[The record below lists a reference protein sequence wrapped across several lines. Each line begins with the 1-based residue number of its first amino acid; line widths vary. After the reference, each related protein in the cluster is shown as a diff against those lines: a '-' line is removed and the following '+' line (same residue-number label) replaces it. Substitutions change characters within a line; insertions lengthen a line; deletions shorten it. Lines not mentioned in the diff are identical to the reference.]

1 MAHPL
6 SAVTIVLAIFS
17 QAVAGDLTV
26 LTKEIGGDVPS
37 EMMHGYLMG
46 RAESALDRRDAEYE
60 KINTPEDV
68 MVCARFLTRYNV
80 AGKPNGVHLVSIGR
94 IGPVALHAVA
104 LEPQL
109 FASVKLQNSL
119 VAWASL
125 LETPLAKNQFMNVV
139 HGALTTYDLP
149 DLLTTLPAGKLTV
162 VDPVE
167 KLE

>member
-1 MAHPL
+1 LVRQAN
-6 SAVTIVLAIFS
+6 IVLAVDIRGFGETAKS
-17 QAVAGDLTV
+17 HTQPNGGIAGH
-26 LTKEIGGDVPS
+26 IGP
-37 EMMHGYLMG
+37 EWKQLYLAYMLKKPYLAM
-46 RAESALDRRDAEYE
+46 RA
-60 KINTPEDV
+60 EDV
-68 MVCARFLTRYNV
+68 MVCARFLARYN
-80 AGKPNGVHLVSIGR
+80 ATGKPNRVHLVSIGR
-94 IGPVALHAVA
+94 VGPAALHAVA

-149 DLLTTLPAGKLTV
+149 DLLATLPAGKLTV